1 MNFKE
6 QLQKLFAE
14 QDVLNIL
21 VPPDVNMLK
30 YSDDFETA
38 QMSREKMKSQ
48 TIAIRTKNFITL
60 AVYGKPTEKFA
71 KLLKDET
78 GDTVPFVAIRCGM
91 RLGNGEP
98 QFLVDTGSVYGIY
111 ENYQTIATVINFVDT
126 PEYLATIPEFSNFV
140 NLAPFVVLKEE
151 PLT

>member
-1 MNFKE
+1 MNIKD

-14 QDVLNIL
+14 KDVLDIL
-21 VPPDVNMLK
+21 IPPNVNSIK
-30 YSDDFETA
+30 YIEDIDTA
-38 QMSREKMKSQ
+38 KMSNAKMKSQ

-78 GDTVPFVAIRCGM
+78 GDNVPFVAIRCGI
-91 RLGNGEP
+91 RLGNEEP

-140 NLAPFVVLKEE
+140 NLAPFLAIKEE
-151 PLT
+151 ALT

>member
-1 MNFKE
+1 MNLKE

-21 VPPDVNMLK
+21 VPPDVNTLK
-30 YSDDFETA
+30 YSDDFDTA
-38 QMSREKMKSQ
+38 PMSRDRMKSQ
-48 TIAIRTKNFITL
+48 TIAIRTKTFITL

-78 GDTVPFVAIRCGM
+78 GDNVPFVAIRCGI
-91 RLGNGEP
+91 RLGNDEP

-111 ENYQTIATVINFVDT
+111 ENYQTIATVINFVDS

-140 NLAPFVVLKEE
+140 NLAPFVLLKEE